1 MPRTRIKICGVTSP
15 EDAELA
21 IAAGADA
28 IGMILAASPRRVS
41 IEELGRIVRVV
52 PPFVT
57 PVAVIADPLLEDL
70 ETIVSAIQ
78 LGCVPQFSGAEPPE
92 MCERIVS
99 AAYLKAFHVGPGDS
113 AEDLERE
120 IARYP
125 RALPLFDTRV
135 EGRRGGTGTTF
146 DWDAAAPIA
155 ARRRAVMSGGLTPEN
170 VGECVR
176 RVRPYAVD
184 VRSGVER
191 EGKKDAARIAAFV
204 RAVREA
210 DAES

>member
-1 MPRTRIKICGVTSP
+1 MPRTRIKICGITSP

-28 IGMILAASPRRVS
+28 IGVILADSPRRVTLD
-41 IEELGRIVRVV
+41 ELERIVRVV

-57 PVAVIADPLLEDL
+57 PVVVVADPLLEDL
-70 ETIVSAIQ
+70 ETIVAAMQ
-78 LGCVPQFSGAEPPE
+78 LGCVPQFSGAEPAE
-92 MCERIVS
+92 MCERITPSV
-99 AAYLKAFHVGPGDS
+99 YLKAFHVGPDDT
-113 AEDLERE
+113 AQALEE
-120 IARYP
+120 AIARYSH
-125 RALPLFDTRV
+125 ALPTFDTRV
-135 EGRRGGTGTTF
+135 EGLRGGTGMTF
-146 DWDAAAPIA
+146 DWAAVLPIA
-155 ARRRAVMSGGLTPEN
+155 ARKRVVVSGGLTPEN

-191 EGKKDAARIAAFV
+191 DGKKDAARIASFV
-204 RAVREA
+204 QAVREA